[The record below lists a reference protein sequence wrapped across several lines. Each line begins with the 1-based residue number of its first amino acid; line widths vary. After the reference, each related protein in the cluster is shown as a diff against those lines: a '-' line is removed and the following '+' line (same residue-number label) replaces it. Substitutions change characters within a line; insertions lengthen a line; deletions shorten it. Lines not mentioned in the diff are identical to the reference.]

1 MTKMKKMKVWAV
13 CIAAAGMF
21 SMLSCN
27 SGTEEKKEESR
38 TDTMAPPPAAP
49 VNPSGPTSVMI
60 VRHKVADFGKWKVGY
75 DAHDS
80 ARMANGLHNYVI
92 CRGTNDSNMVMVAL
106 RMDDVVKARAFA
118 GSKDLKDRMKAI
130 GVTGPPVI
138 DFLEAIMN
146 DTSSL
151 LATDRTMVRHK
162 VKDWDAWKKE
172 FDAHKQAR
180 IDAGLSDRVVA
191 HTAGDTHMVTLVFG
205 VTDKAKADAFMK
217 SDDLK
222 NKMKAAGVEGPPDF
236 YSYKVVQK
244 Y

>member
-1 MTKMKKMKVWAV
+1 MKQLKVWAV
-13 CIAAAGMF
+13 FMAVAGMF
-21 SMLSCN
+21 SLLSCN
-27 SGTEEKKEESR
+27 SGTDEKKEEPK
-38 TDTMAPPPAAP
+38 TDTMAPPPPAP

-60 VRHKVADFGKWKVGY
+60 VRHKIADYDKWKAGY
-75 DAHDS
+75 DSHDS

-92 CRGTNDSNMVMVAL
+92 CRGTEDPNMVMVAL
-106 RMDDVVKARAFA
+106 RMDDVTKARAFA
-118 GSKDLKDRMKAI
+118 GSKDLKDRMKSI
-130 GVTGPPVI
+130 GVSGTPVI
-138 DFLEAIMN
+138 DFLEAVLN

-151 LATDRTMVRHK
+151 QASTRTMMRHK

-172 FDAHKQAR
+172 FDSHKQAR

-205 VTDKAKADAFMK
+205 ITDKAKADAFMK

-222 NKMKAAGVEGPPDF
+222 NKMKAAGVEGKPDA
-236 YSYKVVQK
+236 YSYTVVQK